1 MEQWPVLASHV
12 SPLNLMTDFQFLNFL
27 AIFYKSMIWN
37 ILNHT
42 PFKFNSKMNQ
52 LGQEKRPLKRN
63 VKLIIQCSSPPPFL
77 NPIID
82 FKFSHFSNYLTRA
95 WYEIFQSMQAFHKIW
110 NKSRIHRWK
119 VRLKE
124 TSSTD
129 FEATWSNIVQ
139 CR

>member
-63 VKLIIQCSSPPPFL
+63 VKLIIQCSSPPHFWIRLLIL
-77 NPIID
+77 NFHIFPII
-82 FKFSHFSNYLTRA
+82 
-95 WYEIFQSMQAFHKIW
+95 
-110 NKSRIHRWK
+110 
-119 VRLKE
+119 
-124 TSSTD
+124 
-129 FEATWSNIVQ
+129 
-139 CR
+139 